1 MTKKKKKPLGHA
13 LLVIT
18 GKSKHYIRGV
28 LVCSKV
34 FRNDDDDM
42 SLSKV
47 HEALGD
53 ESAGRIKPI
62 FTKGELEAAEA
73 EALQYQTAMTG

>member
-1 MTKKKKKPLGHA
+1 MTKKKKEPLGHA
-13 LLVIT
+13 LLILT
-18 GKSKHYIRGV
+18 RKSKHYIKGV

-34 FRNDDDDM
+34 FRNDDDM

-53 ESAGRIKPI
+53 EAAGHIKPI
-62 FTKGELEAAEA
+62 FTKSELEAAEA